1 MRYAPSVGVA
11 CDAQKRDRSAESGD
25 VGRVEIM
32 CMAHGVEESDAIA
45 NLLYSLYPFL
55 ILPL

>member
-1 MRYAPSVGVA
+1 M
-11 CDAQKRDRSAESGD
+11 
-25 VGRVEIM
+25 GRVEIM